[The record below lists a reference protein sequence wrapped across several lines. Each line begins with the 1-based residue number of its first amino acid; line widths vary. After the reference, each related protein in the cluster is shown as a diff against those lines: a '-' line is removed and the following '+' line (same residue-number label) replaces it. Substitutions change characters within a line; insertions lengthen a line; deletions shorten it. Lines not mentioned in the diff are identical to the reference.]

1 MLKTFFK
8 PWKNEYR
15 EGLVR
20 FSIFM
25 GIAFKSLFIFVGLFA
40 FVFLLIFEAVAF
52 AGFLVLPIAAFYL
65 PFVRF

>member
-15 EGLVR
+15 KGLIR

-25 GIAFKSLFIFVGLFA
+25 GITIKSLFILADLFIFA
-40 FVFLLIFEAVAF
+40 FLLLTEIIIFVLFLTWP
-52 AGFLVLPIAAFYL
+52 FLTFYL
-65 PFVRF
+65 PFIRI